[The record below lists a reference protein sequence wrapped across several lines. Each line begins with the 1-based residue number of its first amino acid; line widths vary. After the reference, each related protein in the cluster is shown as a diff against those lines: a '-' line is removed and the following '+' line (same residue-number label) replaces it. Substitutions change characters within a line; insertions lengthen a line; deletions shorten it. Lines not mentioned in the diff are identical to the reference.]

1 MISINEFM
9 GMAKDEIL
17 AMLPGDLTKDLVI
30 EENRVVKMNDQVNYG
45 LTMRK
50 GNDEAAPT
58 IYMNDKFDRYM
69 KGDPL
74 KALMAESVQE
84 YLDSLV
90 SRPEAITAD
99 FAFETIR
106 DDLTIRIVEVERN
119 REFLKD
125 IPYLMMGNG
134 FAAICDLK
142 VQKDNTG
149 YWKTTITRGLMQE
162 NNYDKQEMFKTAI
175 ENSQLRDPVKMST
188 MEMQLF
194 FDGEENLLDMDGKI
208 PEMMKSNMYIL
219 TNEENLLGSAVLF
232 YPGVQ
237 EKIAE
242 KLGEGYFALPSSV
255 HEFIIVPESSG
266 IKPKDIADMVYEAN
280 HSGVV
285 DPKDILSDN
294 VFHFDKN
301 TRKLETI
308 KSEVAR
314 EVRDDNLR
322 S

>member
-45 LTMRK
+45 LTLRK
-50 GNDEAAPT
+50 SGEEAAPT
-58 IYMNDKFDRYM
+58 IYMNEKFERYM
-69 KGDPL
+69 NGDPL
-74 KALMAESVQE
+74 KALMMESVQE

-90 SRPEAITAD
+90 SRPEIVTAD
-99 FAFETIR
+99 LSFDKIK
-106 DDLTIRIVEVERN
+106 DDLTIRIVEVKRN

-142 VQKDNTG
+142 VQQDNNG
-149 YWKTTITRGLMQE
+149 YWRTTITRGLMQE

-175 ENSQLRDPVKMST
+175 ENSQMKDPAKMST

-194 FDGEENLLDMDGKI
+194 FDGGDNLLNMDGKI
-208 PEMMKSNMYIL
+208 PEIMRSDMYIL

-242 KLGEGYFALPSSV
+242 KLGEGYLALPSSV
-255 HEFIIVPESSG
+255 HEFIIVPESSR
-266 IKPKDIADMVYEAN
+266 IRPKDIVDMVYESN
-280 HSGVV
+280 HSGIV

-294 VFHFDKN
+294 VFRFDMDS
-301 TRKLETI
+301 RKLETI
-308 KSEVAR
+308 KSELAR
-314 EVRDDNLR
+314 EVRNDNLR